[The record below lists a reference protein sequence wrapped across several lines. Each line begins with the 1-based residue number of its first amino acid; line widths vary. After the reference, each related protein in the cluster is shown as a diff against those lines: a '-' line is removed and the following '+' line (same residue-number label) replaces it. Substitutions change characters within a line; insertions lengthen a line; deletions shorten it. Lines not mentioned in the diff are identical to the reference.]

1 MAQVASWGEKYAS
14 LEDWQALL
22 ARFPRPDNS
31 CLKTGTRVRRLAT
44 VGVGT
49 QPLGRIGTV
58 IGCLSYPG
66 LDMVAYVVE
75 WDNRPGQGVMVIET
89 HVRALRQPKRFET

>member
-1 MAQVASWGEKYAS
+1 MVQVASWGEKYAS
-14 LEDWQALL
+14 LADWRALL

-49 QPLGRIGTV
+49 QPLGGVFGTV

-75 WDNRPGQGVMVIET
+75 WDDRPGQAVMVVET
-89 HVRALRQPKRFET
+89 HVRAIRPPKEI